1 MELSLKYT
9 IRQKQSKCRKVNT
22 DPMSIF
28 AKDRQMVYYLTRGVI
43 FAPDISSHSVV
54 FPLFRQQLES
64 PTQNKDINSSLWSF

>member
-43 FAPDISSHSVV
+43 FAPDY
-54 FPLFRQQLES
+54 FL
-64 PTQNKDINSSLWSF
+64 SLCGLSTV